1 MRLSRLSPFLR
12 RALTPSFADLL
23 CASLIGWLFVAGYG
37 WSALLA
43 DGDTGWHIRT
53 GDYVLNTGSVP
64 TTDLFS
70 FSRPGEPW
78 FAWEWLADVIFALLH
93 DQWGLLGVVVV
104 AGVVITLTAVVLFR
118 HMLWRGANVFAALA
132 VVLPCVGAASIHFLA
147 RPHIFT
153 LLLLAVSLWVL
164 ERDRRAPGVSVW
176 ILVPLSALWANL
188 HGGFLALLACVGLL
202 AAGCA
207 AEALLVS
214 GRGWTAARRY
224 AALAG
229 ACSLATLLNPFG
241 YRLHLHIAQYLRSDW
256 IREAVDEFQSPK
268 FRSENLL
275 QFELLRL
282 AGLLLA
288 GILLSKRRIADALP
302 VLFWAHLSLSSVR
315 HVPVFVIVVGPL
327 IAQELTC
334 VWESWTA
341 TAPTK
346 SLAGILNAVARDLAP
361 GFRRVSFWSVAL
373 VLAVLLLTPSSR
385 WPRDFPAAK
394 FPVGLVGA
402 NRDRLASARIF
413 TSDEW
418 ADYLI
423 YRGWPR
429 QRVFLDGRSDF
440 YGPVLGKEY
449 LQLLEGR
456 TGWRDLLKKHGFR
469 FVLLPEDAPLASHL
483 HACGDW
489 RQTAAD
495 RQAVLFERISSAP
508 ARVPNQSSMLH
519 R

>member
-1 MRLSRLSPFLR
+1 VYIRREFGRLLPH
-12 RALTPSFADLL
+12 AAPSFSDFLL
-23 CASLIGWLFVAGYG
+23 VSLLVWLFATGSG
-37 WSALLA
+37 WEALLA

-53 GDYVLNTGSVP
+53 GEYVLNTGSVP
-64 TTDLFS
+64 KTDLFS
-70 FSRPGEPW
+70 FSRSGAPW

-93 DQWGLLGVVVV
+93 GQWGLLGVVVV
-104 AGVVITLTAVVLFR
+104 TGVVIVLTAVVLFQ

-153 LLLLAVSLWVL
+153 LLLLVVSLWVL
-164 ERDRRAPGVSVW
+164 ERDRRAPGGSVW

-214 GRGWTAARRY
+214 GRNWTAARRY
-224 AALAG
+224 AALTG
-229 ACSLATLLNPFG
+229 ACSLVTLLNPFG
-241 YRLHLHIAQYLRSDW
+241 FNLHLHIAHYLRSNW

-268 FRSENLL
+268 FRSENLF
-275 QFELLRL
+275 QFELLLL

-302 VLFWAHLSLSSVR
+302 VLFWAHLSLISVR

-334 VWESWTA
+334 IWGSWTA

-361 GFRRVSFWSVAL
+361 GFRRVSPWSAVL
-373 VLAVLLLTPSSR
+373 VLAVLFLTPSSR
-385 WPRDFPAAK
+385 WPQDFPVTK
-394 FPVGLVGA
+394 FPVGLVRA
-402 NRDRLASARIF
+402 HRDRLASARVF

-440 YGPVLGKEY
+440 YGAVLGKEY
-449 LQLLEGR
+449 LRLVEGR
-456 TGWRDLLKKHGFR
+456 AGWRDLLKKHGFR
-469 FVLLPEDAPLASHL
+469 FVLLPEDASLTSHL
-483 HACGDW
+483 HTCGDW
-489 RQTAAD
+489 RPIAAD
-495 RQAVLFERISSAP
+495 SGAVLFERVSSAS
-508 ARVPNQSSMLH
+508 AEVPNQSAMLH